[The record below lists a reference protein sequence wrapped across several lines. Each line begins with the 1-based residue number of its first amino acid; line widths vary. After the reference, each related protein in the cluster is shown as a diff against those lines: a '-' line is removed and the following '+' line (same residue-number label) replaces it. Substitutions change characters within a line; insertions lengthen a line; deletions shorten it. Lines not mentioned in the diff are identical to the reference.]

1 MDDKLLDY
9 RTKKI
14 LIFLMIIIF
23 VFILYFPSSIV
34 RELHYRDEMR
44 YVEVA
49 REMKVNDSWLIPYF
63 AGEVYTDKPPFYFII
78 LKFMYSI
85 FKTYQTWV
93 FTLPGIFSSAVI
105 SIITFLMAKNKDFK
119 NGIIAFLILI
129 SNILFCAMAVVVRMD
144 MMMAALITVSL
155 YCFYLAYFKNKGIRY
170 YYGFFSFSAFAV
182 WIKGPAG
189 FLIPFVTV
197 FAFYMLD
204 KNNANWSKFP
214 LLKGS
219 ITFIVILLLWL
230 LPAFWIGGQEYM
242 YKLLIVQT
250 FGRAVDAFDHQQP
263 FHYYFQLF
271 PLSFLPWTF
280 VLLTAVFKDLRN
292 FRKIK
297 GEKLFFYTWLLSP
310 LILFSFFSSKLI
322 IYTLPIIPAAA
333 LISAGYLTDNIVKV
347 NKINTAVILSIA
359 VYLPFIFIPGQIE
372 NFDLSSLL
380 FGKIIIVL
388 AVIIL
393 LIFYKNKKL
402 SLSIFIIP
410 FLFFI
415 IFLNFSL
422 GVLPSVSDNYAKKD
436 IALKIK
442 KLVEKGEVKDV
453 LSFQFGESQSF
464 AIYTDFFIEDIDGKK
479 NINKYLERKGKLL
492 LFAKKIEWQELTTE
506 IKNKFSEIYEQNEYI
521 LLIEK

>member
-1 MDDKLLDY
+1 MEDKLLDY
-9 RTKKI
+9 RKNKI
-14 LIFLMIIIF
+14 LIFLIIIVS

-44 YVEVA
+44 YVEVV

-85 FKTYQTWV
+85 FKTYQTWI
-93 FTLPGIFSSAVI
+93 FTLPGIFSSAII

-129 SNILFCAMAVVVRMD
+129 SNILFSAMAVVVRMD
-144 MMMAALITVSL
+144 MMMAALITLSL
-155 YCFYLAYFKNKGIRY
+155 YCFYLAYFKNKGTLY
-170 YYGFFSFSAFAV
+170 YYGFFSFAAFAV

-189 FLIPFVTV
+189 FLIPFTTV
-197 FAFYMLD
+197 FIFYLLD
-204 KNNANWSKFP
+204 KNNTNWSKFP
-214 LLKGS
+214 LFKGS
-219 ITFIVILLLWL
+219 INFIIIILLWL

-242 YKLLIVQT
+242 HKLLIVQT

-263 FHYYFQLF
+263 FYYYFKLF
-271 PLSFLPWTF
+271 PPGFLPWTF

-292 FRKIK
+292 FREIN

-310 LILFSFFSSKLI
+310 LIIFSFFSSKLI
-322 IYTLPIIPAAA
+322 IYMLPIIPAAA
-333 LISAGYLTDNIVKV
+333 IISAGYLTDNAVKV
-347 NKINTAVILSIA
+347 NKINISVFLSIA
-359 VYLPFIFIPGQIE
+359 IYLPFIFIPGKIE

-380 FGKIIIVL
+380 FSKIIILL
-388 AVIIL
+388 AVVIL
-393 LIFYKNKKL
+393 FILYKNKKL

-410 FLFFI
+410 LLFFL

-422 GVLPSVSDNYAKKD
+422 GVLPSVSDNYAKRD
-436 IALKIK
+436 IALEIK
-442 KLVEKGEVKDV
+442 NLVENGEAKDSV
-453 LSFQFGESQSF
+453 SFQFGESQSL
-464 AIYTDFFIEDIDGKK
+464 AIYTDFFVEDIGGKK

-492 LFAKKIEWQELTTE
+492 IFAKKIEWQELTTD
-506 IKNKFSEIYEQNEYI
+506 IKNKFSEIYKQNEYI